1 MLSFIIN
8 LLSSKVFLLK
18 QIVNMFLVKFIDNI
32 DNMLSFTTNML
43 TLVNNMLTLV
53 NNMLTLVNNM
63 LTFVKLP
70 Q

>member
-43 TLVNNMLTLV
+43 TFSVTLLSYAD
-53 NNMLTLVNNM
+53 NL